1 MKRGYES
8 VERGGGEERRMETGR
23 SERGIERG
31 REGAG
36 EEGTGLAV
44 FGGGLLFDIKS
55 REEL

>member
-1 MKRGYES
+1 MEH
-8 VERGGGEERRMETGR
+8 GGGQENVGERRMETGR
-23 SERGIERG
+23 SERGIEG
-31 REGAG
+31 EKEGAG